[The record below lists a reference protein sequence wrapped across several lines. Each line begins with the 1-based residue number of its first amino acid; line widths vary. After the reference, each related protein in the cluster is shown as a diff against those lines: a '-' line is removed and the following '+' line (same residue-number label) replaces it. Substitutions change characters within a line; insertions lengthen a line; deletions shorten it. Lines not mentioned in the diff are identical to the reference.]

1 MGNHRAKYEYP
12 LSKNERG
19 VHNMSSKVL
28 YSRHGLL
35 VKGYAW
41 NTKPYGI
48 RLNIQILVVHVP
60 LVLQISLTQYLYL
73 GCNIVFLQRR

>member
-1 MGNHRAKYEYP
+1 
-12 LSKNERG
+12 
-19 VHNMSSKVL
+19 MSSKVL

-60 LVLQISLTQYLYL
+60 LVLQISLTQYIYL
-73 GCNIVFLQRR
+73 GCNIVFYSADEMQAHSTRRGS